1 MSDSTMTTL
10 VRAVAAMLG
19 LHVRYAQREAAND
32 AGRVVGALMLVV
44 AGAVLGL
51 FGLLFAHL
59 ALMDHLTTLMPRSR
73 AVLVV
78 AGGDFS
84 LAMMLLLVARA
95 RLRKP
100 VLVETRA
107 MVRRTMATLT
117 EP

>member
-1 MSDSTMTTL
+1 MSDSTMMTL
-10 VRAVAAMLG
+10 VRAFAAMLG
-19 LHVRYAQREAAND
+19 LHMRYAQREALND
-32 AGRVVGALMLVV
+32 AERLVGALLLVV

-59 ALMDHLTTLMPRSR
+59 ALMDHLATRMARSH

-78 AGGDFS
+78 AGGDLL
-84 LAMMLLLVARA
+84 LAMMMLLVARA
-95 RLRKP
+95 RLRRP

-107 MVRRTMATLT
+107 MVRRTMATLS